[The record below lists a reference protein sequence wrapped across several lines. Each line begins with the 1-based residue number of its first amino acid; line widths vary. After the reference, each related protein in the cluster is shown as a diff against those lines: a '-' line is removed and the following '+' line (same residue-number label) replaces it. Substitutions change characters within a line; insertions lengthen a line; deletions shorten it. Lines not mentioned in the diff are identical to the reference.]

1 MGKMDWPTVFSLG
14 ESMKMEGDIIAEKGY
29 LKTQIE
35 KWEGIVDNIDSA
47 VRNVNDETKVI
58 KYNDVPSNIFLAV
71 DGIGDRL
78 GQKLSLE
85 KSQELKKELEWKI
98 NEVREAVNALES
110 AMYDLV
116 EPFEDMKRDADNTK
130 DDFEYELDDLE
141 WEQEKLQNAS

>member
-47 VRNVNDETKVI
+47 IRNVNDETKVI
-58 KYNDVPSNIFLAV
+58 KYNDVPSNIYLAV
-71 DGIGDRL
+71 EGIADTL

-98 NEVREAVNALES
+98 NEVREAVNNLES
-110 AMYDLV
+110 AMYNLV
-116 EPFEDMKRDADNTK
+116 EPFEDMKRDAENKK

-141 WEQEKLQNAS
+141 WEEEKLQNAS

>member
-58 KYNDVPSNIFLAV
+58 KYNDVPSNIYLAV
-71 DGIGDRL
+71 EGIADTL

>member
-47 VRNVNDETKVI
+47 IRNVNDETKVI
-58 KYNDVPSNIFLAV
+58 KYNDVPSNIYLAV
-71 DGIGDRL
+71 EGIADTL

>member
-58 KYNDVPSNIFLAV
+58 KYNDVPSNIYLAV
-71 DGIGDRL
+71 EGIADTL

-141 WEQEKLQNAS
+141 WEEEKLQNAS